1 MPWSGS
7 AHWGWSR
14 TPLEG
19 RADRLTRS
27 PAAELGAD
35 GVTVNAI
42 TPGLIATDT
51 AVRTGVTDDLARVV
65 ANQAVPRPQEPD
77 DLISALLFLVDPASS
92 FVTGAA
98 LNVDGGFAK
107 H

>member
-1 MPWSGS
+1 
-7 AHWGWSR
+7 
-14 TPLEG
+14 
-19 RADRLTRS
+19 
-27 PAAELGAD
+27 
-35 GVTVNAI
+35 
-42 TPGLIATDT
+42 
-51 AVRTGVTDDLARVV
+51 VV